1 MNRFATSS
9 EPGGLGRPAT
19 GVSDRAPDAPTRP
32 PLRRAYESFTW
43 MMKGISG
50 LDAYERYVRHACA
63 HHPHAR
69 PLTEAEFWRSRWD
82 NESRNPKA
90 RCC

>member
-9 EPGGLGRPAT
+9 EPGGQHHAAGLTPKPSMSLLANIRMW
-19 GVSDRAPDAPTRP
+19 
-32 PLRRAYESFTW
+32 L
-43 MMKGISG
+43 KGISG
-50 LDAYERYVRHACA
+50 LDAYDRYLDHHAA
-63 HHPHAR
+63 HHPGECVMAE
-69 PLTEAEFWRSRWD
+69 PEFWRSRWD